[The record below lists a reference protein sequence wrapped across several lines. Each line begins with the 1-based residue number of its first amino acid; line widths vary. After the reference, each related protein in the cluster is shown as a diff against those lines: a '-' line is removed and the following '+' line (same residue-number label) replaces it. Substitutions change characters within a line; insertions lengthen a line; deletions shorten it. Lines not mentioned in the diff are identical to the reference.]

1 MSALCSTSQRT
12 MHLFTRVLATFL
24 ALGNTKQ
31 SKSHAARHRIFTP
44 LPCSRAALPALGTTR
59 TLDFKDFVAAA
70 PKITLRGLND
80 FVALNDTHRERTQFR
95 VAQGAHNNDMERE
108 LLVARGKV
116 AEETEKHPWVKKL
129 CWFHDFF
136 YFLNKK
142 FFVCEKVLQCYWETR
157 EFIRDGCHDRWLL
170 ELRQERTQAG
180 DLAVARGR
188 VRSEQNMATRPSYY
202 GYRSR
207 PQAPCA
213 YADQM
218 WLLDWIQVEHLGC
231 DDLREVRFVLFVV
244 FWVILRVW

>member
-1 MSALCSTSQRT
+1 M
-12 MHLFTRVLATFL
+12 
-24 ALGNTKQ
+24 
-31 SKSHAARHRIFTP
+31 
-44 LPCSRAALPALGTTR
+44 
-59 TLDFKDFVAAA
+59 AAA